1 MSATPSNGEGARS
14 RAGGGMLTPKQ
25 VAERLGVSDSLIYE
39 WCSEGTL
46 PHYRFGRKGRRGR
59 ILIAEAE
66 FEAFLASCRQERR
79 PGPPPLPNLRHIRLG

>member
-1 MSATPSNGEGARS
+1 
-14 RAGGGMLTPKQ
+14 MLTPKQ
-25 VAERLGVSDSLIYE
+25 AAERLGVSDSLIYE
-39 WCSEGTL
+39 WCAEGTL

-79 PGPPPLPNLRHIRLG
+79 PGPPPLPTCSTSDSADRRRPCVVPGKNHG